1 MWDGYTECVF
11 IWQRVDDMP
20 RFSDLHPYGQRIW
33 LDNLTRGH
41 LRDGRLAQ
49 LIAQGVTG
57 ITSNPTIF
65 HKAVTETG
73 DYAAQLEQLR
83 KTEADPERR
92 YEALVSEDLRA
103 ACDLLLPA
111 FVNSGG
117 DDGYVSW
124 EVAPRFAD
132 DADMTVAEAR
142 RLHGLVGRDN
152 LLIKVPGT
160 EAGLRAFERL
170 TADGVRVNVTLL
182 FSLHH
187 VARTFEAYIRGA
199 QQWLEKGGSALQLKA
214 VASLFL
220 SRVDTLVDR
229 RLDAISA
236 PQALALRGKAAV
248 AVARLA
254 YQRYQDFFKGDDY
267 FGYLRAHKVRPQY
280 LLWAS
285 SGTKNPAYS
294 DLLYVEPLIGS
305 DTINTLPDK
314 TLAALAAHGKIGAT
328 LHLGVAEAE
337 DDLVR
342 LESLGISPSAIG
354 EDLQVEGLRLFA
366 ESYDRLIA
374 AM

>member
-1 MWDGYTECVF
+1 
-11 IWQRVDDMP
+11 MP
-20 RFSDLHPYGQRIW
+20 LFSDLHAYGQRIW

-41 LRDGRLAQ
+41 IRDGRLAQ

-65 HKAVTETG
+65 HKAVSEGSDYTE
-73 DYAAQLEQLR
+73 QLVALR
-83 KTEADPERR
+83 KTEPDPERR

-103 ACDLLLPA
+103 ACDLLMPA
-111 FVNSGG
+111 YVNSGG

-124 EVAPRFAD
+124 EVAPRFAH
-132 DADMTVAEAR
+132 DADMTVAEAK

-152 LLIKVPGT
+152 LLIKVPGNG
-160 EAGLRAFERL
+160 AGLSAFERL
-170 TADGVRVNVTLL
+170 TADGVKVNVTLL

-199 QQWLEKGGSALQLKA
+199 QQWLDKGGTPGHLKA

-220 SRVDTLVDR
+220 SRVDTLADKK
-229 RLDAISA
+229 LEALGT
-236 PQALALRGKAAV
+236 PQALGLRGKTAV
-248 AVARLA
+248 ALAKLA
-254 YQRYQDFFKGDDY
+254 YQRYQDFFMGDDY
-267 FGYLRAHKVRPQY
+267 FSRLRAHKVRPQY

-314 TLAALAAHGKIGAT
+314 TLAALADHGVIEPT
-328 LHLGVAEAE
+328 LHQGIADAMAHMIELEA
-337 DDLVR
+337 
-342 LESLGISPSAIG
+342 LGINPSEIG
-354 EDLQVEGLRLFA
+354 EELQVDGLRLFA
-366 ESYDRLIA
+366 ESYDRLVE
-374 AM
+374 AMR

>member
-1 MWDGYTECVF
+1 
-11 IWQRVDDMP
+11 MP
-20 RFSDLHPYGQRIW
+20 RFSDMHSYGQSIW

-65 HKAVTETG
+65 HKAVTETD

-111 FVNSGG
+111 YVNSGG

-124 EVAPRFAD
+124 EVAPRFAH
-132 DADMTVAEAR
+132 DADMTVAEAG

-170 TADGVRVNVTLL
+170 TADGIKVNVTLL

-199 QQWLEKGGSALQLKA
+199 RQWLEKGGSALQLKA

-220 SRVDTLVDR
+220 SRVDTLVDK
-229 RLDAISA
+229 RLDEIGT
-236 PQALALRGKAAV
+236 PRALALRGKTAV

-254 YQRYQDFFKGDDY
+254 YQRYQDFFKGGDY

-314 TLAALAAHGKIGAT
+314 TLAALADHGVIKPT
-328 LHLGVAEAE
+328 VHLGVADAETGLVELEA
-337 DDLVR
+337 
-342 LESLGISPSAIG
+342 LGISPTAIG
-354 EDLQVEGLRLFA
+354 DELQVDGLRLFA
-366 ESYDRLIA
+366 ESYDKLIA
-374 AM
+374 AV